1 MPPSPPNGIFFFMHP
16 HEFTGTSEER
26 GAKLRRP
33 EKDGEQHPQIGRTVR
48 KSLPMK
54 QIGAMVVG

>member
-1 MPPSPPNGIFFFMHP
+1 MHP